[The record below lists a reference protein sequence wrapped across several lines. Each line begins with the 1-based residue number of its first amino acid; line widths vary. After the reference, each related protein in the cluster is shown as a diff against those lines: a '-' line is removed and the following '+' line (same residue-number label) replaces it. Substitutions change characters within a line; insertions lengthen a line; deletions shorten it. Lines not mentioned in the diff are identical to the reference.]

1 MTEEANEFIAELEK
15 RFSGT
20 IGYRTYSTWFASSDG
35 TVRSFGVFVFQIG
48 SLLHFEDFE
57 RKPSMF
63 GIPLNPK
70 KNKEPYRK
78 YEGTIDVS
86 EIHDMTQVSKKRAFE
101 CVLSEVD
108 ATKLP
113 TATPFQRLF
122 IQLVTRVVMNDGRV
136 YFFELINH
144 NEFITSI
151 QKDM

>member
-20 IGYRTYSTWFASSDG
+20 IGYRTYSTWFAASDG
-35 TVRSFGVFVFQIG
+35 IVRSFGVFVFQIG
-48 SLLHFEDFE
+48 TLLHFEDFE

-70 KNKEPYRK
+70 RKKEAYRK

-86 EIHDMTQVSKKRAFE
+86 EIRDISQVSKKRALE

-108 ATKLP
+108 STKIP
-113 TATPFQRLF
+113 PATPFQRLF
-122 IQLVTRVVMNDGRV
+122 IQLVTRVILNDGTT

-144 NEFITSI
+144 KEFITSI
-151 QKDM
+151 HKDN